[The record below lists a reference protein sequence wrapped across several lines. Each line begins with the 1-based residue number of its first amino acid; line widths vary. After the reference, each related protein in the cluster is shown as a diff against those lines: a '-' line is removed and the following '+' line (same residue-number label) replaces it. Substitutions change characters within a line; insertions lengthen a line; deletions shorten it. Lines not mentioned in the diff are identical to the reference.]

1 MVIVNS
7 NKTSFFFQ
15 IISVISISFVVVST
29 IGMTLNTMPS
39 IRVQHEGMDES
50 IDNPKLALIEAVC
63 ISWFTIEYLLRLA
76 GKERGYYVLSTHILV
91 SIENQKNDLSRKSKQ

>member
-1 MVIVNS
+1 
-7 NKTSFFFQ
+7 
-15 IISVISISFVVVST
+15 
-29 IGMTLNTMPS
+29 MPS

-76 GKERGYYVLSTHILV
+76 GKESSYYVLSTQILV
-91 SIENQKNDLSRKSKQ
+91 SIENLKNDLARIKITITSYLIGNCSRIIY

>member
-1 MVIVNS
+1 
-7 NKTSFFFQ
+7 
-15 IISVISISFVVVST
+15 
-29 IGMTLNTMPS
+29 MTLNTMPS

-76 GKERGYYVLSTHILV
+76 GKERGVKNVLSTQILV
-91 SIENQKNDLSRKSKQ
+91 SIENQKKRFVKKK

>member
-1 MVIVNS
+1 
-7 NKTSFFFQ
+7 
-15 IISVISISFVVVST
+15 
-29 IGMTLNTMPS
+29 MPS

-76 GKERGYYVLSTHILV
+76 GKEKGYYVLSTQILV
-91 SIENQKNDLSRKSKQ
+91 SIENLKNDLARIKITITSYLIGNCSRIIY

>member
-1 MVIVNS
+1 M
-7 NKTSFFFQ
+7 
-15 IISVISISFVVVST
+15 ISISFVVVST

-76 GKERGYYVLSTHILV
+76 GKERGYYVLSTQILV
-91 SIENQKNDLSRKSKQ
+91 SIENLKNDLSRKSKQ